1 MKVFVFDLDFT
12 LWDAGGTWCDC
23 TNPPYFLKNGQVFD
37 QSGNHI
43 RLYPDVLNILQHLRQ
58 FQKNIAVASRTN
70 EPAWA
75 RDLLSKMGISHF
87 FDAQEIYPG
96 SKIMHLN
103 NISKK
108 LNTPFHEI
116 VFFDDEHRNIDDAL
130 KLGVKPVLV
139 GQGITFEMVNRYMNE

>member
-23 TNPPYFLKNGQVFD
+23 TNPPYFLRDGHIFD

-43 RLYPDVLNILQHLRQ
+43 RLYPEVLKILQHLRLER
-58 FQKNIAVASRTN
+58 KKIAVASRTN

-75 RDLLSKMGISHF
+75 RDLLSKFGILHYF
-87 FDAQEIYPG
+87 NPLEIYPG
-96 SKIMHLN
+96 SKTTHLN

-108 LNTPFHEI
+108 LNIPFEEI
-116 VFFDDEHRNIDDAL
+116 VFFDDEYRNIEDTG
-130 KLGVKPVLV
+130 KLGVNAVLV
-139 GQGITFEMVNRYMNE
+139 GQGITFEMVNRHLK